1 MVNNLVLIGA
11 SSEIAEKLII
21 QNKNFKFNIHG
32 VSTKELGNNFLKV
45 TDYIDES
52 EEILKYIEKIN
63 KPILIFFNGY
73 LKENRDTYFPNDQ
86 EIHQTLYV
94 NFLVPYLLS
103 LKLVE
108 TIKYKK
114 LVYISSIAAV
124 KPRYKNYIYGLSK
137 KTLENSIKNMD
148 NKNTLIIRFGK
159 VKTNMSKD
167 HKDPPFTISSN
178 KAADIIFNSL
188 NRNGIVY
195 SSLGIYISSLIIKY
209 LPLKFINYIERRSLS
224 G

>member
-52 EEILKYIEKIN
+52 EEIVKYIEKIN

-94 NFLVPYLLS
+94 NFLAPYLLS

-159 VKTNMSKD
+159 VKTKMSKD

>member
-11 SSEIAEKLII
+11 SSEIAEKLVL
-21 QNKNFKFNIHG
+21 QNKNLDYKMYG
-32 VSTKELGNNFLKV
+32 VSTKEVGSNFLKV

-73 LKENRDTYFPNDQ
+73 LKENRDTYFPNDE
-86 EIHQTLYV
+86 EIHQTFYI

-103 LKLVE
+103 LKLVK
-108 TIKYKK
+108 TIEYKK

-137 KTLENSIKNMD
+137 QTLENSIKNMD
-148 NKNTLIIRFGK
+148 NKNSLLIRFGK

-178 KAADIIFNSL
+178 KAAEIIFNSL
-188 NRNGIVY
+188 NRHGIIY
-195 SSLGIYISSLIIKY
+195 SSWGIRLSSLIIKY
-209 LPLKFINYIERRSLS
+209 LPLKFVNYIERRSLN

>member
-11 SSEIAEKLII
+11 SSEIAEKLIL
-21 QNKNFKFNIHG
+21 QNRNLEYKIHG
-32 VSTKELGNNFLKV
+32 VSTKEVGNNFLKV
-45 TDYIDES
+45 SDYIDES
-52 EEILKYIEKIN
+52 EEIVKYIEKIN

-73 LKENRDTYFPNDQ
+73 LKENRNLYFPNDE
-86 EIHQTLYV
+86 EIYQTLYI

-103 LKLVE
+103 LKLVKAIE
-108 TIKYKK
+108 YKK

-137 KTLENSIKNMD
+137 QTLENSIKNMD
-148 NKNTLIIRFGK
+148 NNNTLVIRFGK

-178 KAADIIFNSL
+178 KAAGIIFNSL
-188 NRNGIVY
+188 NRNGIIY
-195 SSLGIYISSLIIKY
+195 SSLGIHFSSLIIRY
-209 LPLKFINYIERRSLS
+209 LPIKVINYIERRSLN